1 MRKWEVK
8 VDVEVL
14 SAKWYLKQEWQVRVE
29 VEVEVLG
36 GTWEVGNGSGRLKW
50 GVGSGYWG
58 YKWCKMEPWAWRV
71 GQ

>member
-29 VEVEVLG
+29 VEVEV
-36 GTWEVGNGSGRLKW
+36 
-50 GVGSGYWG
+50 
-58 YKWCKMEPWAWRV
+58 
-71 GQ
+71 